1 MSPSELTNR
10 RILAFWLPL
19 AGTWLMMSVE
29 GPFLTA
35 VIARL
40 PNPTENLA
48 AYGIAFVLALVIESP
63 VIQFL
68 SASTALVSNRN
79 TYVAMRRFSYRANV
93 LLTVVLVL
101 ILLPPVFRVLAEG
114 LLKLPEDVAGLT
126 HTALILLLPWPA
138 AIGYRRFHQGLLVR
152 NNLTRLVAVGTVMRV
167 VTMAITALLAA
178 RFSSLSGASVG
189 SLALSC
195 GVIAEAVATGLMTY
209 MVPGDLRFRLP
220 LAEGDGEISPE
231 SSGPTL
237 SQAQIFHFYM
247 PLALTSILAL
257 GVQPI
262 VTFFLGQ
269 SRFPLESLAL
279 FPVVQSFTFIFRS
292 VGMSFQEVGI
302 ALLGERGE
310 HYKALRNFV
319 IGLATVSSL
328 ALGVVAYTPLV
339 MIWYRDV
346 AGLPPELIELALA
359 PTRML
364 IILPGI
370 TVLISFQRALLVN
383 ARNTSPLGGATITEI
398 TMIAAVLF
406 VGIWWFNMIGV
417 YVAAL
422 ALVLGRLLGNLYLVP
437 PVWRLLKERGV
448 RS

>member
-10 RILAFWLPL
+10 RILGFWLPL

-68 SASTALVSNRN
+68 SASTALVSTRN
-79 TYVAMRRFSYRANV
+79 TYVAMRRFAYRANI
-93 LLTVVLVL
+93 LLTLVLVV

-114 LLKLPEDVAGLT
+114 LLRLPDGVAGLT
-126 HTALILLLPWPA
+126 HTALLLMLPWPA
-138 AIGYRRFHQGLLVR
+138 AIGYRRFQQGLLVR
-152 NNLTRLVAVGTVMRV
+152 NNLTRLVAVGTVLRV
-167 VTMAITALLAA
+167 GTMAVTAVAVA
-178 RFSSLSGASVG
+178 RFTTLNGAAVG
-189 SLALSC
+189 ALALSC
-195 GVIAEAVATGLMTY
+195 GVIVEAVATGLMTHL
-209 MVPGDLRFRLP
+209 VPGDLRFRNIEQP
-220 LAEGDGEISPE
+220 GTDS
-231 SSGPTL
+231 L
-237 SQAQIFHFYM
+237 SQSQIFHFYT

-279 FPVVQSFTFIFRS
+279 FPVVQAFTFIFRS

-310 HYKALRNFV
+310 HYRELRNFV
-319 IGLATVSSL
+319 LVLATLSSAAL
-328 ALGVVAYTPLV
+328 AVVAYSPLV
-339 MIWYRDV
+339 VIWYRDI
-346 AGLPPELIELALA
+346 AGLPPELIELALT
-359 PTRML
+359 PTRMMV
-364 IILPGI
+364 ILPAI
-370 TVLISFQRALLVN
+370 TVLISFQRALLIN
-383 ARNTSPLGGATITEI
+383 ARNTSPLGGATLTEI
-398 TMIAAVLF
+398 AAIAVVLL
-406 VGIWWFNMIGV
+406 VGIWWYEMIGV

-422 ALVLGRLLGNLYLVP
+422 ALVVGRLLGNVYLVP

-448 RS
+448 RG

>member
-10 RILAFWLPL
+10 RILGFWLPL

-29 GPFLTA
+29 GPFLAA

-68 SASTALVSNRN
+68 SASTALVSSQN
-79 TYVAMRRFSYRANV
+79 TYVAMRRFAYRANV
-93 LLTVVLVL
+93 LLTLVLVVV
-101 ILLPPVFRVLAEG
+101 LLPPVFRLLTTG
-114 LLKLPEDVAGLT
+114 LLRLPDEVAELT
-126 HTALILLLPWPA
+126 HTALLLMLPWPA

-152 NNLTRLVAVGTVMRV
+152 NNLTRLVAVGTMLRV
-167 VTMAITALLAA
+167 GAMAITAVLVT
-178 RFSSLSGASVG
+178 RFTMLSGASVG
-189 SLALSC
+189 ALALSC
-195 GVIAEAVATGLMTY
+195 GVVAEAVATGLMTHL
-209 MVPGDLRFRLP
+209 VPGDLRFRGVEE
-220 LAEGDGEISPE
+220 AGTDS
-231 SSGPTL
+231 L
-237 SQAQIFHFYM
+237 SQGQIFQFYT

-257 GVQPI
+257 GVQPV

-279 FPVVQSFTFIFRS
+279 FPVVQAFTFIFRS

-310 HYKALRNFV
+310 HYRELRNFV
-319 IGLATVSSL
+319 LALATLSSATL
-328 ALGVVAYTPLV
+328 AIVAYSPLLT
-339 MIWYRDV
+339 IWYRDV

-359 PTRML
+359 PTRMMV
-364 IILPGI
+364 ILPAI
-370 TVLISFQRALLVN
+370 TVLISFQRALLIN
-383 ARNTSPLGGATITEI
+383 ARNTSPLGGATLTEI
-398 TMIAAVLF
+398 AGIAVVLF
-406 VGIWWFNMIGV
+406 VGIWWYNMIGV

-422 ALVLGRLLGNLYLVP
+422 ALVVGRLLGNIYLVP
-437 PVWRLLKERGV
+437 TVWRLLKERGI
-448 RS
+448 RI

>member
-1 MSPSELTNR
+1 MSNSELTNR

-48 AYGIAFVLALVIESP
+48 AYGIAFVLALVVESP

-68 SASTALVSNRN
+68 SASTALVSNRA
-79 TYVAMRRFSYRANV
+79 TYGAMRRFAYRANV
-93 LLTVVLVL
+93 LLTLVLLL
-101 ILLPPVFRVLAEG
+101 ILLPPVFRLLSEG
-114 LLKLPEDVAGLT
+114 LLKLPGNVAALT
-126 HTALILLLPWPA
+126 HNALILLVPWPA

-152 NNLTRLVAVGTVMRV
+152 NNLTRMVAVGTVMRV

-178 RFSSLSGASVG
+178 RFTPLSGASVG
-189 SLALSC
+189 AFALSC
-195 GVIAEAVATGLMTY
+195 GVIAEAVATGLMTHL
-209 MVPGDLRFRLP
+209 VPGDLRFRNIE
-220 LAEGDGEISPE
+220 EGEQEE
-231 SSGPTL
+231 SSQETPEASL
-237 SQAQIFHFYM
+237 SQAQIFSFYV
-247 PLALTSILAL
+247 PLSLTSILAL

-292 VGMSFQEVGI
+292 VGISFQEVGI
-302 ALLGERGE
+302 ALLGDRGE
-310 HYKALRNFV
+310 HYRELRNFV
-319 IGLATVSSL
+319 LMLATLSSAAL
-328 ALGVVAYTPLV
+328 ALVAYTPLV
-339 MIWYRDV
+339 LIWYGGV
-346 AGLPPELIELALA
+346 AGLPPELIELAIT

-370 TVLISFQRALLVN
+370 TVLISFQRALLIN
-383 ARNTSPLGGATITEI
+383 ARNTPPLGGATLTEI
-398 TMIAAVLF
+398 ATIATVLF
-406 VGIWWFNMIGV
+406 VGIWWFDMIGV

-422 ALVLGRLLGNLYLVP
+422 ALVLGRLLGNIYLVP
-437 PVWRLLKERGV
+437 HVWRLLQERGT
-448 RS
+448 RF

>member
-10 RILAFWLPL
+10 RILGFWLPL

-68 SASTALVSNRN
+68 SASTALVSNRD
-79 TYVAMRRFSYRANV
+79 TYVAMRRFAYRANILLTLV
-93 LLTVVLVL
+93 LLG
-101 ILLPPVFRVLAEG
+101 ILLPPVFNLLASG
-114 LLKLPEDVAGLT
+114 LLRLPDEVARIT
-126 HTALILLLPWPA
+126 HTALLLMLPWPA
-138 AIGYRRFHQGLLVR
+138 AIGYRRFQQGLLVR
-152 NNLTRLVAVGTVMRV
+152 NNLTRLVAVGTVLRV
-167 VTMAITALLAA
+167 GTMAITAVLVA
-178 RFSSLSGASVG
+178 RFTTMDGASVG
-189 SLALSC
+189 ALALSC
-195 GVIAEAVATGLMTY
+195 GVVAEAVATGLMTH
-209 MVPGDLRFRLP
+209 MVPGDLRFRS
-220 LAEGDGEISPE
+220 AEKIGED
-231 SSGPTL
+231 TL
-237 SQAQIFHFYM
+237 SQSQILQFYT

-257 GVQPI
+257 GVQPV

-279 FPVVQSFTFIFRS
+279 FPVVQAFTFIFRS

-310 HYKALRNFV
+310 HYRELRNFV
-319 IGLATVSSL
+319 LALATFSSAAL
-328 ALGVVAYTPLV
+328 AIVAYSPLV
-339 MIWYRDV
+339 TIWYRDI
-346 AGLPPELIELALA
+346 AGLPPELIELALT
-359 PTRML
+359 PTRMMV
-364 IILPGI
+364 ILPAI
-370 TVLISFQRALLVN
+370 TVLISFQRALLIN

-398 TMIAAVLF
+398 AGIAIVLF

-422 ALVLGRLLGNLYLVP
+422 ALVVGRLLGNIYLVP
-437 PVWRLLKERGV
+437 PVWRLLKGRGI
-448 RS
+448 RI